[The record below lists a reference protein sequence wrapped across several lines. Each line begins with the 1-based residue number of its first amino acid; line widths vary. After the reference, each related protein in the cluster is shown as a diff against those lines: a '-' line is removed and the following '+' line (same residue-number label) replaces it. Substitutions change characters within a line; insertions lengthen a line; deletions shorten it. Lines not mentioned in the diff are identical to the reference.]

1 MTFDPLGVNERMQ
14 REKARKLR
22 LCLHVCVNTLMV
34 QMCSGSL
41 FCQNNGCFL
50 QFLSNN
56 SNDKMFILLVFR
68 SR

>member
-1 MTFDPLGVNERMQ
+1 MTFDPLGVNECMR

-22 LCLHVCVNTLMV
+22 LHVCVNTLMV
-34 QMCSGSL
+34 QLCSGSL
-41 FCQNNGCFL
+41 FCQNNDCFL